1 MPAKGARVKQ
11 AAKVKPKGGVMG
23 SAAKMAQRQASALS
37 KKRGSKG
44 KFKDD
49 LDSDA
54 DEVEAD
60 EEEEAEEEEEE
71 EAEEEEEEEE
81 EVEVVEKV
89 IEKVIAKS
97 RDKAKVRDKVQSSDS
112 KVLTIFIFFRTRLS
126 TDKYF
131 CIGGGRSCIGDF
143 RTVCKIGRSEK

>member
-37 KKRGSKG
+37 KKTGSKG

-49 LDSDA
+49 LDTMDSEV

-60 EEEEAEEEEEE
+60 EEEEVEEEEEE

-131 CIGGGRSCIGDF
+131 R
-143 RTVCKIGRSEK
+143 

>member
-1 MPAKGARVKQ
+1 LK
-11 AAKVKPKGGVMG
+11 
-23 SAAKMAQRQASALS
+23 L
-37 KKRGSKG
+37 
-44 KFKDD
+44 
-49 LDSDA
+49 
-54 DEVEAD
+54 
-60 EEEEAEEEEEE
+60 
-71 EAEEEEEEEE
+71 
-81 EVEVVEKV
+81 EKV

-131 CIGGGRSCIGDF
+131 LVGGGRSCIGDF

>member
-37 KKRGSKG
+37 KRRGSKG
-44 KFKDD
+44 KLRDEIE
-49 LDSDA
+49 DSDV

-81 EVEVVEKV
+81 EVEVVER
-89 IEKVIAKS
+89 VIAKTPKS
-97 RDKAKVRDKVQSSDS
+97 KDKAKVRDKVQSSDS

-131 CIGGGRSCIGDF
+131 LIGGGRSCISDF

>member
-11 AAKVKPKGGVMG
+11 AAYVKPKGGVMG
-23 SAAKMAQRQASALS
+23 LAAKMAQRQASVLS

-44 KFKDD
+44 KLKDD
-49 LDSDA
+49 LDSDV

-131 CIGGGRSCIGDF
+131 RIGGGRSCIGDF
-143 RTVCKIGRSEK
+143 RTVCKIGRSDK

>member
-1 MPAKGARVKQ
+1 MKQ
-11 AAKVKPKGGVMG
+11 AAYVKPKGGVMG

-44 KFKDD
+44 KLKDD
-49 LDSDA
+49 LDTMDSEV
-54 DEVEAD
+54 DEEVD

-112 KVLTIFIFFRTRLS
+112 KVLTIFIFFRTRLI

-131 CIGGGRSCIGDF
+131 RIGGGRSCIGDF
-143 RTVCKIGRSEK
+143 RTVCKIGRSDK